1 MRWRH
6 WIPMRDVH
14 TGYTRVCNQPRYRN
28 RVQVRKWK
36 HSRRHRWTRGK
47 DTEESYKREEEEREE
62 GRKESSSG
70 GVEVLK
76 ERKVEEGYSWMG
88 ARVRLAAASA
98 RTSLQYYSEGL
109 SVKYRGE
116 NNKERMKKP
125 HGVGG
130 KETESFGKK
139 NTRWARVKGERDE
152 GKREGAALDTQVST
166 TRSYFLNK
174 HGRSVHARRPF
185 PSATGLFRGF
195 V

>member
-1 MRWRH
+1 
-6 WIPMRDVH
+6 
-14 TGYTRVCNQPRYRN
+14 
-28 RVQVRKWK
+28 
-36 HSRRHRWTRGK
+36 
-47 DTEESYKREEEEREE
+47 
-62 GRKESSSG
+62 
-70 GVEVLK
+70 
-76 ERKVEEGYSWMG
+76 MG

-152 GKREGAALDTQVST
+152 GKREGGGIGYTSFDDAFLFSKQTREERTRAAAVPFGDRFIS
-166 TRSYFLNK
+166 RIRIS
-174 HGRSVHARRPF
+174 ARIRI
-185 PSATGLFRGF
+185 GERE
-195 V
+195 